1 MIGLRP
7 QGGSLCGQAGVGV
20 IRRRLFRQMG
30 AVGNRSPMAENDL
43 DASASPSCNVV
54 RSHHHHAG
62 AMTQS
67 PTFSPAMCER
77 AVRRVAEARGE
88 SVPQGAR
95 SNRSGP
101 EELAWDLCVQRPRR
115 RASRGR
121 TRPPRVAEAPEAT
134 DRPGRVGPAQDDAR
148 AAGGS
153 RAGQCG
159 GMASAE
165 AREGAMASWAAAEIH
180 RVMPLAG
187 RCPMLSSGGHLMHEV
202 MQSMQFSS
210 GPSLNIMAA
219 LESSAHAGWS
229 RSAQAWMRSQSTQQ
243 CDQETH
249 VKFQHQ

>member
-1 MIGLRP
+1 MQRGPVTPSSRWSHDTVTDVQSRDVRARRAQGRRGLRR
-7 QGGSLCGQAGVGV
+7 VT
-20 IRRRLFRQMG
+20 
-30 AVGNRSPMAENDL
+30 AE
-43 DASASPSCNVV
+43 
-54 RSHHHHAG
+54 
-62 AMTQS
+62 
-67 PTFSPAMCER
+67 
-77 AVRRVAEARGE
+77 
-88 SVPQGAR
+88 GAR

-229 RSAQAWMRSQSTQQ
+229 RSAQAWMRSQST
-243 CDQETH
+243 
-249 VKFQHQ
+249 